1 MVVVVIVGHF
11 MLLDV
16 RLDGC
21 TILGWMMVA
30 TEMAARAEAGILL
43 RRRKIS

>member
-21 TILGWMMVA
+21 TILGWMC
-30 TEMAARAEAGILL
+30 ESSISLL
-43 RRRKIS
+43 GLALSNGLFLVVL